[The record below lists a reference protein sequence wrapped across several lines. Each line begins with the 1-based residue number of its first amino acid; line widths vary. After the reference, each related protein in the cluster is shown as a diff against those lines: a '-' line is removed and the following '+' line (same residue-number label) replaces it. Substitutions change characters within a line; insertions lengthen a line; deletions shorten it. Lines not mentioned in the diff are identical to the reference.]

1 MSIMLPD
8 TDVEST
14 EYEESES
21 GELQEESETWDEEPR
36 SAAERRRR
44 ARQRRIALANRRRE
58 QARARSMTRP
68 RPVPAP
74 TPARGV
80 QQQTAAAIRTLDLE
94 TKVQEDAFRAAIAA
108 ANRRTTRS
116 EYAVAAGVAAN
127 QVVETFDELG
137 NPLLKAA
144 IRFAPLLAL
153 SPQRKQNGFG
163 AFITD
168 PRWATA
174 AVVGG
179 ILVVGEN
186 RKRFTSAR
194 QISVLGPSDLAAGSD
209 DLFVA
214 EVTDIRGQV
223 VDTPVSWE
231 SSNSDV
237 AAIDK
242 ASGKVTGKAAGVVVI
257 TATADGARRLVR
269 LKIT

>member
-14 EYEESES
+14 DYEESES
-21 GELQEESETWDEEPR
+21 GEFQDESETWDEESR

-58 QARARSMTRP
+58 QARARSMARS

-74 TPARGV
+74 ARAT

-153 SPQRKQNGFG
+153 SPQRKENGFG

-179 ILVVGEN
+179 ILIVGEN
-186 RKRFTSAR
+186 RKRFASAR

-223 VDTPVSWE
+223 VDTPVTWA
-231 SSNSDV
+231 SSDSTIATVDPV
-237 AAIDK
+237 T
-242 ASGKVTGKAAGVVVI
+242 GKVTGNAAGVVVI
-257 TATADGARRLVR
+257 TATADGVRRLVR